1 MRINNTKRN
10 LAKNKRIRNLEI
22 FTLSVFMFV
31 IVALLWFFINSVII
45 NIVISIL
52 LFWGYLAQFLE
63 IFDHYEV

>member
-1 MRINNTKRN
+1 MKIGLVKNKKKRN
-10 LAKNKRIRNLEI
+10 LEV

-63 IFDHYEV
+63 ILDNYDV